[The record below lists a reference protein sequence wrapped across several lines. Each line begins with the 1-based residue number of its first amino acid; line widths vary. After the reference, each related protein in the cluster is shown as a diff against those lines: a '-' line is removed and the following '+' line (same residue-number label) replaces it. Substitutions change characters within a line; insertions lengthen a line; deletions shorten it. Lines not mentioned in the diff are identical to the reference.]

1 MEKMKK
7 IRMKLANWIQVL
19 FGYGIMICLFGGG
32 LLFFG
37 YLTAIII
44 GGELATEICAF
55 IYKTIYPYLIRLS
68 TLLVLLGLVK
78 MYLCGE
84 IALSGRKK

>member
-55 IYKTIYPYLIRLS
+55 IYKTIYNTKYF
-68 TLLVLLGLVK
+68 
-78 MYLCGE
+78 
-84 IALSGRKK
+84 